1 MNAMGHELPN
11 LLGVSQEGLEEKI
24 RALLPGYMAME
35 ESGMA
40 EHAEHAEHMPG
51 PKNTLPMMMG
61 KGPFGNIEMGG
72 MFTIIKV
79 RDGLKSYDED
89 PGWYRHPEGT
99 VARRLRTKQ

>member
-1 MNAMGHELPN
+1 
-11 LLGVSQEGLEEKI
+11 
-24 RALLPGYMAME
+24 
-35 ESGMA
+35 
-40 EHAEHAEHMPG
+40 
-51 PKNTLPMMMG
+51 MMMG